1 MNCTVREN
9 KLLAEGFHYLSLE
22 PDKPAGAIVPGQFM
36 MLQVS
41 ASTDPLLRRPMSVA
55 DFDPDGSRFGFVI
68 QMTGRGTRLIASLAP
83 GDSVDVLGPFGAGF
97 TMPGGGEP
105 LWIVAGG
112 TGVAPFIGMV
122 NQLKEPDNTTLFL
135 GARSGRFLLY
145 KNFFQKA
152 GVKVMTATEDG
163 SEGYRGLVTGLIKR
177 EFENGAP
184 PEAVFT
190 CGPAP
195 MMRAVAEIA
204 VGRGISCYA
213 SLESQMACGFGAC
226 LGCVTKVTG
235 EDRYTTVCKKGPVF
249 DVTEVTI

>member
-9 KLLAEGFHYLSLE
+9 KLLAEGFHYLSVE
-22 PDKPAGAIVPGQFM
+22 PDRPVGAITAGQFM

-55 DFDPDGSRFGFVI
+55 DFEPDGSRFGFVI
-68 QMTGRGTRLIASLAP
+68 QVAGRGTRLLASLAP
-83 GDSVDVLGPFGAGF
+83 GDVVDILGPFGAGF
-97 TMPGGGEP
+97 AIPGNGSR

-135 GARSGRFLLY
+135 GARSNRFLLY
-145 KNFFQKA
+145 KDFFQKA
-152 GVKVMTATEDG
+152 GAKVMAATEDG
-163 SEGYRGLVTGLIKR
+163 SEGYRGVVTGLIKC
-177 EFENGAP
+177 ELENDDQ
-184 PEAVFT
+184 PETIFT

-204 VGRGISCYA
+204 VGKGISCYA

-226 LGCVTKVTG
+226 LGCVTKIKG
-235 EDRYTTVCKKGPVF
+235 EDRYTTVCSKGPVF